1 MAASSDRKPTPDFF
15 DDVNDP
21 IQSAIR
27 KPPKP
32 KDKSKAQDEASKT
45 TIEAQKHRT
54 VEVVEKKKKV
64 GYYFKPSNVER
75 LDNIFLE
82 IQLKKLWK
90 GKISEFMETILEYG
104 LDDLESSDSN
114 ILKRLKKY

>member
-15 DDVNDP
+15 EDVNDP
-21 IQSAIR
+21 VQAAVS
-27 KPPKP
+27 KPPKQ
-32 KDKSKAQDEASKT
+32 KEKSNIKKEISTDT
-45 TIEAQKHRT
+45 QKHRSIEA
-54 VEVVEKKKKV
+54 VKKKKKV

-90 GKISEFMETILEYG
+90 GKISEFMEAILEFG
-104 LDDLESSDSN
+104 LDDLESRDSK
-114 ILKRLKKY
+114 IIKRLKNS